1 MSTTSAARV
10 LEKLGEAALKRF
22 RVDGKWKKAPLS
34 ARQIAKLRKECLL
47 LGGWVMPNAPPPYGV
62 PRGLPARV
70 PLPPLRWVSENLIA
84 LHRDVDSD
92 RTRAREWPYEH
103 VWPGTKKPVS
113 QKKPKGH
120 KWEAEKVERWVCCLL
135 PGSLP
140 DSSPR

>member
-47 LGGWVMPNAPPPYGV
+47 LGG
-62 PRGLPARV
+62 
-70 PLPPLRWVSENLIA
+70 
-84 LHRDVDSD
+84 
-92 RTRAREWPYEH
+92 EWPYEH

-120 KWEAEKVERWVCCLL
+120 KWEAEKVERQKKIEENMKQMPKRIAEYKESLKLKNVSLL
-135 PGSLP
+135 DQLTLMPKQIRQKYRGK
-140 DSSPR
+140 